1 MRVVDDEV
9 VVAMDRRNL
18 LNNRGVVVGVGGD
31 GGDGGSL
38 SVALD
43 DANSI
48 MIPNL
53 RRVCG
58 VYVGYDD
65 RDEWVTTAMM
75 TLVGDALVEARAR
88 ARARELHT
96 CEFYAHINV
105 NVRARGVRV

>member
-18 LNNRGVVVGVGGD
+18 LNNRGVVVGGGVGVVG
-31 GGDGGSL
+31 GGSL

-58 VYVGYDD
+58 VYRLRRPRWVGHDGDD
-65 RDEWVTTAMM
+65 DFGW
-75 TLVGDALVEARAR
+75 
-88 ARARELHT
+88 
-96 CEFYAHINV
+96 
-105 NVRARGVRV
+105 

>member
-1 MRVVDDEV
+1 MCVCRDAEMRVVDDEV

-18 LNNRGVVVGVGGD
+18 LNNRGVVVVGG
-31 GGDGGSL
+31 GGGSL
-38 SVALD
+38 SVELD

-75 TLVGDALVEARAR
+75 TLVGDALVEARA
-88 ARARELHT
+88 
-96 CEFYAHINV
+96 
-105 NVRARGVRV
+105 

>member
-18 LNNRGVVVGVGGD
+18 LNNRVVVVVVVVVVGGG
-31 GGDGGSL
+31 GGGGSL

-75 TLVGDALVEARAR
+75 TLVGDALVEARA
-88 ARARELHT
+88 
-96 CEFYAHINV
+96 
-105 NVRARGVRV
+105 